1 MIQMCNYHY
10 SRSPINILRNKKN
23 SNLSRTLS
31 FSNKCGTVSFPKQ
44 RSKTWTN
51 KNIRLNGRNGKS
63 ATPCNGQ
70 LCELYAAAVKGTHKL
85 ITERKDGTAVGSLFQ
100 WKNRIGTGCGKRR
113 KVEVGISIWELAA
126 HRTQYGW
133 MGARHAA
140 AAAAHNA
147 DGMNERSAAPNNG
160 SGCVAASTN
169 AACNR
174 QSRWKLRASWSR
186 RLRRSHDHSQCS
198 DEKDVRRTKRT
209 CACQIYEYI
218 QHAYLIY
225 SKKISRRLRWRMR
238 LSFVC
243 DVCVC
248 ITFTR
253 SLNTSNY
260 RSAAW
265 FSRRLRSN

>member
-174 QSRWKLRASWSR
+174 QSRWKLRAPWSR
-186 RLRRSHDHSQCS
+186 RSRRLHDHSQMQRRERCS
-198 DEKDVRRTKRT
+198 KNETNMRMSDIRVYTTRVFDIFKEDFAAFAV
-209 CACQIYEYI
+209 A
-218 QHAYLIY
+218 HAI
-225 SKKISRRLRWRMR
+225 IFCVW
-238 LSFVC
+238 C
-243 DVCVC
+243 VCVHHIHTVVEHIKLPQC
-248 ITFTR
+248 GLIF
-253 SLNTSNY
+253 
-260 RSAAW
+260 APA
-265 FSRRLRSN
+265 